1 MAHQN
6 SLTSPGSDAPAVS
19 PKTPDSTDRLA
30 RNTSARTPDGRNKRK
45 KNLAPFLLILP
56 VVIALVLALGYP
68 LVRQFIMSFQGFGLA
83 QQLGTAAPEWVGLD
97 NYKALVTDPAIWQ
110 IILRSLA
117 FCFVNAG
124 TTMVIGIAIAVL
136 MTKVSKVARMI
147 LSTALLFAW
156 AMPVIAA
163 MTVWEW
169 LFDSEY
175 GLVNWLLTK
184 LGFAF
189 AGHSWLVEP
198 LSFFFVATVII
209 VWMSVPFVAFS
220 VYSAL
225 TQVSEEV
232 LEAAALDGASGWK
245 RFWHIVMPS
254 ISSVVAVVTVLQI
267 IWDLR
272 VFTQIYYLQGAGG
285 LASKTDLLGTFIY
298 RIGISQSNY
307 GVASAV
313 AIFVLLLT
321 LVITSGYVRSLFKE
335 SE

>member
-1 MAHQN
+1 V
-6 SLTSPGSDAPAVS
+6 LT
-19 PKTPDSTDRLA
+19 
-30 RNTSARTPDGRNKRK
+30 
-45 KNLAPFLLILP
+45 LL
-56 VVIALVLALGYP
+56 LALGYP
-68 LVRQFIMSFQGFGLA
+68 LVRQIIMSFQGFGLA

-97 NYKALVTDPAIWQ
+97 NYKTLLTDKDIWAI
-110 IILRSLA
+110 IIRSLV
-117 FCFVNAG
+117 FCFVNAAA
-124 TTMVIGIAIAVL
+124 TMVIGISIAVL
-136 MTKVSKVARMI
+136 MTKLNKAVRLT

-175 GLVNWLLTK
+175 GVINWVLNK
-184 LGFAF
+184 MGFDF
-189 AGHSWLVEP
+189 LGHSWLVEP

-209 VWMSVPFVAFS
+209 VWMSVPFVVFS

-232 LEAAALDGASGWK
+232 LEAASLDGANGWQ
-245 RFWHIVMPS
+245 RFLNIIMPT
-254 ISSVVAVVTVLQI
+254 IAPVVAVVTVLQV

-272 VFTQIYYLQGAGG
+272 VFTQIFYLQGAGG

-298 RIGISQSNY
+298 RMGISQSNY

-313 AIFVLLLT
+313 AIFVLILT

>member
-1 MAHQN
+1 MSSTQK
-6 SLTSPGSDAPAVS
+6 VS
-19 PKTPDSTDRLA
+19 ADVARSVAELPIGDRADLPIRHRRKTPV
-30 RNTSARTPDGRNKRK
+30 
-45 KNLAPFLLILP
+45 PFILIAP
-56 VVIALVLALGYP
+56 VVLTLLLALGYP
-68 LVRQFIMSFQGFGLA
+68 LVRQIIMSFQGFGLA

-97 NYKALVTDPAIWQ
+97 NYKTLLTDKDIWAI
-110 IILRSLA
+110 IIRSLV
-117 FCFVNAG
+117 FCFVNAAA
-124 TTMVIGIAIAVL
+124 TMVIGISIAVL
-136 MTKVSKVARMI
+136 MTKLNKAVRLT

-175 GLVNWLLTK
+175 GVINWVLNK
-184 LGFAF
+184 MGFDF
-189 AGHSWLVEP
+189 LGHSWLVEP

-209 VWMSVPFVAFS
+209 VWMSVPFVVFS

-232 LEAAALDGASGWK
+232 LEAASLDGANGWQ
-245 RFWHIVMPS
+245 RFLNIIMPT
-254 ISSVVAVVTVLQI
+254 IAPVVAVVTVLQV

-272 VFTQIYYLQGAGG
+272 VFTQIFYLQGAGG

-298 RIGISQSNY
+298 RMGISQSNY

-313 AIFVLLLT
+313 AIFVLILT